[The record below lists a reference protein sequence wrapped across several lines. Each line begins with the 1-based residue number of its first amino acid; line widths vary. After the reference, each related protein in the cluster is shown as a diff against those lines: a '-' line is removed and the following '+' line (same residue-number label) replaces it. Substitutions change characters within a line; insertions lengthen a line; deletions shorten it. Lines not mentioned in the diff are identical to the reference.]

1 MKGQI
6 SLLTLQI
13 GEFTKVAS
21 NKLCIVK
28 KYTIC
33 YFSATKV
40 VRDQN
45 QTNMSSATQ
54 QLILA
59 ITYGKKNQRKH
70 VQTPRMINSKNK
82 YSSSC

>member
-33 YFSATKV
+33 YFSATKA

-45 QTNMSSATQ
+45 QTNSFCNSTVDSGHN
-54 QLILA
+54 IW
-59 ITYGKKNQRKH
+59 GKK
-70 VQTPRMINSKNK
+70 SKKARTDGKNDQ
-82 YSSSC
+82 

>member
-33 YFSATKV
+33 YFSATEV

-59 ITYGKKNQRKH
+59 ITYGKKIKESMYRRQE
-70 VQTPRMINSKNK
+70 
-82 YSSSC
+82 